1 VVSPVSFT
9 LTTMPTGTVII
20 LRHRWVSQKKIC
32 TSRWHDAAMKRLA
45 ALALTAALVL
55 AGGVASAVVKTGGA
69 GDDRLKGSQ
78 GKDTL
83 RGNGGNDFLDGLGG
97 DDLLLGGQGNDQ
109 LKGGPGLDDLGGGPG
124 NDRIV
129 AGAADNRNDRLYG
142 GPGND
147 VLYVWGSDEVDAD
160 IGDDK
165 IIVTYPGPDLF
176 LQCGGGVDRVVLN
189 EPAPA
194 SAFIDNDC
202 EEVNVVSAG

>member
-1 VVSPVSFT
+1 MKRPTVIAAIA
-9 LTTMPTGTVII
+9 LTT
-20 LRHRWVSQKKIC
+20 
-32 TSRWHDAAMKRLA
+32 
-45 ALALTAALVL
+45 ALGL
-55 AGGVASAVVKTGGA
+55 AGGAASAVVKNGSGGN
-69 GDDRLKGSQ
+69 DRLTGTAS
-78 GKDTL
+78 KDTL
-83 RGNGGNDFLDGLGG
+83 RGKGGNDFLNGLGG
-97 DDLLLGGQGNDQ
+97 DDLLLGGPGNDQ
-109 LKGGPGLDDLGGGPG
+109 LKGGPGLDDLGGGDG

-194 SAFIDNDC
+194 SAFIDDDC